1 MDKARKKNI
10 KRIISLVCA
19 VILVIVLAA
28 MPLIAR
34 NNPEVDGPQASILT
48 HTASISSIQTALIG
62 GGILSVAKMAGEII
76 LYRVYDLGTVFLNE
90 HIVSCMPEF
99 NLDMSFAAV
108 FAVLYLLSYVFRYG
122 EELQKQSDETL

>member
-62 GGILSVAKMAGEII
+62 GGILAEDDAVTVSV
-76 LYRVYDLGTVFLNE
+76 
-90 HIVSCMPEF
+90 P
-99 NLDMSFAAV
+99 AAV
-108 FAVLYLLSYVFRYG
+108 KLKEFLISNGDHVAEGDPIASVDRVTVMKAIT
-122 EELQKQSDETL
+122 QVQETLDYLSGQFICISASDI